1 MFHCFLGNL
10 IRKLYI
16 CRPNYMK
23 HMKNIQRYCLYVLLV
38 SLLSCG
44 RSRYIDTLDNIKRV
58 GDSNPDTALLMLDSL
73 AAGIRGE
80 SEYVRNKYE
89 LLKIRLCDKAY
100 RPATSDVAIRN
111 LMRYFG
117 DKGSS
122 LEKQEVF
129 YYAGSVYRDLCD
141 TPRALEYFLNSLDY
155 AQSGM
160 VYDTVML
167 RNTYFNLNDLYY
179 NVQDY
184 GNAAL
189 MARKELEVCRLLDS
203 DRLIPYLHL
212 CSSYIGL
219 DSLSLA
225 SAATDSA
232 FNIFRASSVH
242 ERNNDDLVYVLY
254 YYSMINNKRMASLC
268 HTMIMKD
275 SSICSGFIPSLFFAY
290 YYDCVEKKDSAIAYC
305 EKALELSESLEERY
319 DATKLLFALN
329 KSNGDDKTACRLAYS
344 YMQLSD
350 SLDFGKRQEKAAQ
363 INNQHK
369 YYIDKNREQTLSEQ
383 KEKYRRTLYLVSFI
397 AIMLLCLGY
406 VIHITRRNRQLNKIL
421 SLNVEIERVSLQ
433 EKNLRDELAR
443 KESELYEKMAQNKTL
458 VRLLHQ
464 SELTDKAEEV
474 IESIR
479 QVSNGEKTMSQSDW
493 DQLFTAVNALYPDF
507 KEQMVNKCDALTEQQ
522 IQFCY
527 LLRIGLSNVQIKN
540 VTNMSRVTVWRWMK
554 KFEWIEELG

>member
-1 MFHCFLGNL
+1 
-10 IRKLYI
+10 
-16 CRPNYMK
+16 MK
-23 HMKNIQRYCLYVLLV
+23 RMRNIQRYCLYVLLV

-44 RSRYIDTLDNIKRV
+44 RSRYLDTLDNIKRV

-73 AAGIRGE
+73 AEGVRGE

-111 LMRYFG
+111 LMGYFG

-122 LEKQEVF
+122 LEKQEVY
-129 YYAGSVYRDLCD
+129 YYAGSVYRDLSD
-141 TPRALEYFLNSLDY
+141 TPRALEYFLKSLDY
-155 AQSGM
+155 TQSGM

-167 RNTYFNLNDLYY
+167 RNTYSNLQYLYY

-329 KSNGDDKTACRLAYS
+329 KSNGDDKKACRLAYS

-369 YYIDKNREQTLSEQ
+369 YYIDKNRERTLSEQ
-383 KEKYRRTLYLVSFI
+383 KEKYRRTLYIVSFV
-397 AIMLLCLGY
+397 AILLICLGY
-406 VIHITRRNRQLNKIL
+406 VVHITRRNRQLNKIL
-421 SLNVEIERVSLQ
+421 SLNAEIERVSLQ
-433 EKNLRDELAR
+433 EKDLRDELAR
-443 KESELYEKMAQNKTL
+443 KESELNERMAQNKTL

-540 VTNMSRVTVWRWMK
+540 VTNLSRVTVWRWMK
-554 KFEWIEELG
+554 KFEWVEELG

>member
-1 MFHCFLGNL
+1 M
-10 IRKLYI
+10 R
-16 CRPNYMK
+16 
-23 HMKNIQRYCLYVLLV
+23 NIQRYCLYVLLV

-44 RSRYIDTLDNIKRV
+44 RSRYLDTLDNIKRV

-73 AAGIRGE
+73 AEGVRGE

-111 LMRYFG
+111 LMGYFG

-167 RNTYFNLNDLYY
+167 RNTYSNLNDLYY

-369 YYIDKNREQTLSEQ
+369 YYIDKNRERMLNEQ

-493 DQLFTAVNALYPDF
+493 DQLFTAVDALYPDF

>member
-1 MFHCFLGNL
+1 
-10 IRKLYI
+10 
-16 CRPNYMK
+16 MK
-23 HMKNIQRYCLYVLLV
+23 RMRNIHRYCLYVLLL

-141 TPRALEYFLNSLDY
+141 TPRALEYFLKSLDY

-167 RNTYFNLNDLYY
+167 RNTYSNLNDLYY

-225 SAATDSA
+225 SAANDSA

-242 ERNNDDLVYVLY
+242 ERNNDNLVYVLY
-254 YYSMINNKRMASLC
+254 YYSMLNNKRMASLC

-275 SSICSGFIPSLFFAY
+275 SLICSGFLPSLFFAY

-305 EKALELSESLEERY
+305 EKALELSKSLEERY

-369 YYIDKNREQTLSEQ
+369 YYIDKNRERMLNEQ
-383 KEKYRRTLYLVSFI
+383 KEKYRRTLYLGSFI

-421 SLNVEIERVSLQ
+421 SLNVEIERVNSQ
-433 EKNLRDELAR
+433 EKDLRDELAR
-443 KESELYEKMAQNKTL
+443 KESELNEKMAQNKTL

-540 VTNMSRVTVWRWMK
+540 ITNLSRVTVWRWMK
-554 KFEWIEELG
+554 KFEWVEELG

>member
-58 GDSNPDTALLMLDSL
+58 GDSNTDTALLMLDSL

-167 RNTYFNLNDLYY
+167 RNTYSNLNDLYY

-305 EKALELSESLEERY
+305 EKALELSKSLEERY

-443 KESELYEKMAQNKTL
+443 KESELNEKMAQNKTL

>member
-1 MFHCFLGNL
+1 
-10 IRKLYI
+10 
-16 CRPNYMK
+16 MK
-23 HMKNIQRYCLYVLLV
+23 RMRNIHRYCLYVLLL

-111 LMRYFG
+111 LMGYFG

-141 TPRALEYFLNSLDY
+141 TPRALEYFLKSLDY

-167 RNTYFNLNDLYY
+167 RNTYSNLNDLYY

-225 SAATDSA
+225 SAANDSA

-242 ERNNDDLVYVLY
+242 ERNNDNLVYVLY
-254 YYSMINNKRMASLC
+254 YYSMLNNKRMASLC

-275 SSICSGFIPSLFFAY
+275 SLICSGFLPSLFFAY

-350 SLDFGKRQEKAAQ
+350 SLDFGIRQEKAAQ

-369 YYIDKNREQTLSEQ
+369 YYIDKNRERMLNEQ

-443 KESELYEKMAQNKTL
+443 KESELNEKMAQNKTL

-493 DQLFTAVNALYPDF
+493 DQLFSAVDALYPDF
-507 KEQMVNKCDALTEQQ
+507 KEQMVNKCDVLTEQQ

-540 VTNMSRVTVWRWMK
+540 VTNLSRVTVWRWMK
-554 KFEWIEELG
+554 KFEWVEELG

>member
-1 MFHCFLGNL
+1 M
-10 IRKLYI
+10 R
-16 CRPNYMK
+16 
-23 HMKNIQRYCLYVLLV
+23 NIQRYCLYVLLV

-73 AAGIRGE
+73 AEGVRGE

-100 RPATSDVAIRN
+100 RTATSDVAIRN
-111 LMRYFG
+111 LMGYFG

-122 LEKQEVF
+122 LEKQEVY

-141 TPRALEYFLNSLDY
+141 TPRALEYFLKSLDY

-167 RNTYFNLNDLYY
+167 RNTYSNLNALYY

-189 MARKELEVCRLLDS
+189 MARKELEVCWLLGS

-225 SAATDSA
+225 SAANDSA
-232 FNIFRASSVH
+232 FNIIRASSVH

-254 YYSMINNKRMASLC
+254 YYSMLNNKRMASLC

-275 SSICSGFIPSLFFAY
+275 SLICSGFLPSLFFAY

-305 EKALELSESLEERY
+305 EKALELSKSLEERY

-369 YYIDKNREQTLSEQ
+369 YYIDKNRERMLNEQ

-397 AIMLLCLGY
+397 AILLLCLGY

-443 KESELYEKMAQNKTL
+443 KESELNERMAQNKTL

-479 QVSNGEKTMSQSDW
+479 QASNGEKTMSQSDW
-493 DQLFTAVNALYPDF
+493 DQLFTAVNTLYPDF
-507 KEQMVNKCDALTEQQ
+507 KEQMVNKCDVLTEQQ

-540 VTNMSRVTVWRWMK
+540 ITNLSRVTVWRWMK
-554 KFEWIEELG
+554 KFEWVEELG

>member
-1 MFHCFLGNL
+1 
-10 IRKLYI
+10 
-16 CRPNYMK
+16 MK
-23 HMKNIQRYCLYVLLV
+23 RMRNIHRYCLYVLLL

-100 RPATSDVAIRN
+100 RLATSDVAIRN

-141 TPRALEYFLNSLDY
+141 TPRALEYFLKSLDY

-167 RNTYFNLNDLYY
+167 RNTYSNLNDLYY

-232 FNIFRASSVH
+232 FNIIRASSVH
-242 ERNNDDLVYVLY
+242 ERNNDNLVYVLY
-254 YYSMINNKRMASLC
+254 YYSMLNNKRMASLC

-275 SSICSGFIPSLFFAY
+275 SLICSGFLPSLFFAY

-305 EKALELSESLEERY
+305 EKALELSKSLEERY

-369 YYIDKNREQTLSEQ
+369 YYIDKNRERMLNEQ

-443 KESELYEKMAQNKTL
+443 KESELNEKMAQNKTL

-493 DQLFTAVNALYPDF
+493 DQLFSAVDALYPDF
-507 KEQMVNKCDALTEQQ
+507 KEQMVNKCDVLTEQQ

-540 VTNMSRVTVWRWMK
+540 VTNLSRVTVWRWMK
-554 KFEWIEELG
+554 KFEWVEELG

>member
-1 MFHCFLGNL
+1 M
-10 IRKLYI
+10 R
-16 CRPNYMK
+16 
-23 HMKNIQRYCLYVLLV
+23 NIQRYCLYVLLV

-44 RSRYIDTLDNIKRV
+44 RSRYLDTLDNIKRV

-73 AAGIRGE
+73 AEGVRGE

-100 RPATSDVAIRN
+100 RTATSDVAIRN
-111 LMRYFG
+111 LMGYFG

-122 LEKQEVF
+122 LEKQEVY

-141 TPRALEYFLNSLDY
+141 TPRALEYFLKSLDY

-167 RNTYFNLNDLYY
+167 RNTYSNLNDLYY

-189 MARKELEVCRLLDS
+189 MARKELEVCWLLGS

-225 SAATDSA
+225 SAANDSA
-232 FNIFRASSVH
+232 FNIIRASSVH

-254 YYSMINNKRMASLC
+254 YYSMLNNKRMASLC

-275 SSICSGFIPSLFFAY
+275 SLICSGFLPSLFFAY

-305 EKALELSESLEERY
+305 EKALELSKSLEERY

-369 YYIDKNREQTLSEQ
+369 YYIDKNRERMLNEQ

-443 KESELYEKMAQNKTL
+443 KESELNEKMAQNKTL

-493 DQLFTAVNALYPDF
+493 DQLFTAVDALYPDF
-507 KEQMVNKCDALTEQQ
+507 KEQMVYKCDALTEQQ

-540 VTNMSRVTVWRWMK
+540 ITNLSRVTVWRWMK
-554 KFEWIEELG
+554 KFEWVEELG

>member
-44 RSRYIDTLDNIKRV
+44 RSRYIDALDNIKRV

-100 RPATSDVAIRN
+100 RPATSDVGLRN
-111 LMRYFG
+111 LMGYFG

-122 LEKQEVF
+122 LERQEVY

-141 TPRALEYFLNSLDY
+141 TPRALEYFLKSLDY

-167 RNTYFNLNDLYY
+167 RNTYSNLNDLYY

-189 MARKELEVCRLLDS
+189 MARKELDVCWLLGS

-212 CSSYIGL
+212 CSSYIGI

-232 FNIFRASSVH
+232 FNIIRASSVH
-242 ERNNDDLVYVLY
+242 ERNNDNLVYVLY
-254 YYSMINNKRMASLC
+254 YYSMLNNKRMASLC

-275 SSICSGFIPSLFFAY
+275 SLICSGFLPSLFFAY

-305 EKALELSESLEERY
+305 EKALELSKSLEERY

-369 YYIDKNREQTLSEQ
+369 YYIDKNRERMLNEQ

-443 KESELYEKMAQNKTL
+443 KESELNEKMAQNKTL

-540 VTNMSRVTVWRWMK
+540 VTNLSRVTVWRWMK
-554 KFEWIEELG
+554 KFEWVEELG

>member
-1 MFHCFLGNL
+1 
-10 IRKLYI
+10 
-16 CRPNYMK
+16 MK
-23 HMKNIQRYCLYVLLV
+23 RMRNIHRYCLYVLLL

-141 TPRALEYFLNSLDY
+141 TPRALEYFLKSLDY

-167 RNTYFNLNDLYY
+167 RNTYSNLNDLYY

-225 SAATDSA
+225 SAANDSA

-242 ERNNDDLVYVLY
+242 ERNNDNLVYVLY
-254 YYSMINNKRMASLC
+254 YYSMLNNKRMASLC

-275 SSICSGFIPSLFFAY
+275 SLICSGFLPSLFFAY

-305 EKALELSESLEERY
+305 EKALELSKSLEERY

-363 INNQHK
+363 IINQHK
-369 YYIDKNREQTLSEQ
+369 YYIDKNRERMLNEQ

-421 SLNVEIERVSLQ
+421 SLNVEIERVNSQ
-433 EKNLRDELAR
+433 EKDLRDELAR
-443 KESELYEKMAQNKTL
+443 KESELNEKMAQNKTL

-540 VTNMSRVTVWRWMK
+540 ITNLSRVTVWRWMK
-554 KFEWIEELG
+554 KFEWVEELG

>member
-1 MFHCFLGNL
+1 
-10 IRKLYI
+10 
-16 CRPNYMK
+16 MK
-23 HMKNIQRYCLYVLLV
+23 RMRNIQRYCLYLLLL

-73 AAGIRGE
+73 AEGVRGE

-100 RPATSDVAIRN
+100 RTATSDVAIRN
-111 LMRYFG
+111 LMGYFG

-122 LEKQEVF
+122 LEKQEVY

-155 AQSGM
+155 SQSGM

-167 RNTYFNLNDLYY
+167 RNTYSNLHYLYY

-225 SAATDSA
+225 SAANDSA
-232 FNIFRASSVH
+232 FNIFRTSSVH
-242 ERNNDDLVYVLY
+242 ESNNDDLVYVLY
-254 YYSMINNKRMASLC
+254 YYSIINNKRMASLC

-275 SSICSGFIPSLFFAY
+275 SSICSGIFPCLSFAY

-305 EKALELSESLEERY
+305 EKALELSKSLEERY

-350 SLDFGKRQEKAAQ
+350 TLDFGKRQEKAAQ

-369 YYIDKNREQTLSEQ
+369 YYIDKNRERMLNEQ

-443 KESELYEKMAQNKTL
+443 KESELNEKMAQNKTL

-540 VTNMSRVTVWRWMK
+540 VTNLSRVTVWRWMK
-554 KFEWIEELG
+554 KFEWVEELG

>member
-1 MFHCFLGNL
+1 
-10 IRKLYI
+10 
-16 CRPNYMK
+16 MK
-23 HMKNIQRYCLYVLLV
+23 RMRNIQRYCLYVLLV

-44 RSRYIDTLDNIKRV
+44 RSRYLDTLDNIKRV

-73 AAGIRGE
+73 AEGVRGE

-111 LMRYFG
+111 LMGYFG

-167 RNTYFNLNDLYY
+167 RNTYSNLNDLYY

-225 SAATDSA
+225 SAANDSA

-275 SSICSGFIPSLFFAY
+275 SLICSGFLPSLFFAY

-369 YYIDKNREQTLSEQ
+369 YYIDKNRERMLNEQ

-493 DQLFTAVNALYPDF
+493 DQLFSAVDALYPDF
-507 KEQMVNKCDALTEQQ
+507 KEQMVNKCDVLTEQQ

-540 VTNMSRVTVWRWMK
+540 ITNLSRVTVWRWMK
-554 KFEWIEELG
+554 KFEWVEELG

>member
-1 MFHCFLGNL
+1 
-10 IRKLYI
+10 
-16 CRPNYMK
+16 MK
-23 HMKNIQRYCLYVLLV
+23 RMRNIQRYCLYVLLV

-44 RSRYIDTLDNIKRV
+44 RSRYLDTLDNIKRV

-73 AAGIRGE
+73 AEGVRGE

-111 LMRYFG
+111 LMGYFG

-167 RNTYFNLNDLYY
+167 RNTYSNLNDLYY

-189 MARKELEVCRLLDS
+189 MARNELDVCRLLGS
-203 DRLIPYLHL
+203 GRLIPYLHL
-212 CSSYIGL
+212 CSSYIGI

-225 SAATDSA
+225 SEATDSA
-232 FNIFRASSVH
+232 FNIIRASSVH

-369 YYIDKNREQTLSEQ
+369 YYIDKNRERMLNEQ

>member
-1 MFHCFLGNL
+1 M
-10 IRKLYI
+10 R
-16 CRPNYMK
+16 
-23 HMKNIQRYCLYVLLV
+23 NIQRYCLYVLLV

-44 RSRYIDTLDNIKRV
+44 RSRYLDTLDNIKRV

-73 AAGIRGE
+73 AEGVRGE

-111 LMRYFG
+111 LMGYFG

-167 RNTYFNLNDLYY
+167 RNTYSNLNDLYY

-369 YYIDKNREQTLSEQ
+369 YYIDKNRERMLNEQ

-522 IQFCY
+522 IHFCY

>member
-1 MFHCFLGNL
+1 M
-10 IRKLYI
+10 R
-16 CRPNYMK
+16 
-23 HMKNIQRYCLYVLLV
+23 NIQRYCLYVFLL

-44 RSRYIDTLDNIKRV
+44 RSRYIDTLDSIKRV

-73 AAGIRGE
+73 AAGVRGE

-100 RPATSDVAIRN
+100 RTATSDVAIRN
-111 LMRYFG
+111 LMGYFG

-122 LEKQEVF
+122 LEKQEVY
-129 YYAGSVYRDLCD
+129 YYAGSVYRDLSD
-141 TPRALEYFLNSLDY
+141 TPRALEYFLKSLDY
-155 AQSGM
+155 TQSGM

-167 RNTYFNLNDLYY
+167 RNTYSNLQYLYY

-369 YYIDKNREQTLSEQ
+369 YYIDKNRERMLNEQ

-397 AIMLLCLGY
+397 AILLLCLGY

-421 SLNVEIERVSLQ
+421 SLNAEIERVSLQ

-443 KESELYEKMAQNKTL
+443 KESELNERMAQNKTL

-479 QVSNGEKTMSQSDW
+479 QASNGEKTMSQSDW

-522 IQFCY
+522 VQFCY

-540 VTNMSRVTVWRWMK
+540 ITNLSRVTVWRWMK
-554 KFEWIEELG
+554 KFEWVEELG

>member
-73 AAGIRGE
+73 AAGVRGE

-167 RNTYFNLNDLYY
+167 RNTYSNLNDLYY

>member
-1 MFHCFLGNL
+1 M
-10 IRKLYI
+10 
-16 CRPNYMK
+16 
-23 HMKNIQRYCLYVLLV
+23 
-38 SLLSCG
+38 
-44 RSRYIDTLDNIKRV
+44 DTLDNIKRV

-73 AAGIRGE
+73 AEGVRGE

-111 LMRYFG
+111 LMGYFG

-167 RNTYFNLNDLYY
+167 RNTYSNLHYLYY

-189 MARKELEVCRLLDS
+189 MARNELDVCRLLGS
-203 DRLIPYLHL
+203 GRLIPYLHL
-212 CSSYIGL
+212 CSSYIGI

-225 SAATDSA
+225 SEATDSA
-232 FNIFRASSVH
+232 FNIIRASSVH
-242 ERNNDDLVYVLY
+242 ERNYDDLVYVLY

-369 YYIDKNREQTLSEQ
+369 YYIDKNRERMLNEQ

>member
-1 MFHCFLGNL
+1 
-10 IRKLYI
+10 
-16 CRPNYMK
+16 MK
-23 HMKNIQRYCLYVLLV
+23 RMRNIQRYCLYVLLV

-44 RSRYIDTLDNIKRV
+44 RSRYLDTLDNIKRV

-73 AAGIRGE
+73 AEGVRGE

-111 LMRYFG
+111 LMGYFG

-167 RNTYFNLNDLYY
+167 RNTYSNLNDLYY

-369 YYIDKNREQTLSEQ
+369 YYIDKNRERMLNEQ

>member
-1 MFHCFLGNL
+1 
-10 IRKLYI
+10 
-16 CRPNYMK
+16 MK
-23 HMKNIQRYCLYVLLV
+23 RMRNIHRYCLYVLLL

-141 TPRALEYFLNSLDY
+141 TPRALEYFLKSLDY

-167 RNTYFNLNDLYY
+167 RNTYSNLNDLYY

-225 SAATDSA
+225 SAANDSA

-242 ERNNDDLVYVLY
+242 ERNNDNLVYVLY
-254 YYSMINNKRMASLC
+254 YYSMLNNKRMASLC

-275 SSICSGFIPSLFFAY
+275 SLICSGFLPSLFFAY

-305 EKALELSESLEERY
+305 EKALELSKSLEERY

-369 YYIDKNREQTLSEQ
+369 YYIDKNRERMLNEQ

-443 KESELYEKMAQNKTL
+443 KESELNEKMAQNKTL

-493 DQLFTAVNALYPDF
+493 DQLFSAVDALYPDF
-507 KEQMVNKCDALTEQQ
+507 KEQMVNKCDVLTEQQ

-540 VTNMSRVTVWRWMK
+540 VTNLSRVTVWRWMK
-554 KFEWIEELG
+554 KFEWVEELG

>member
-1 MFHCFLGNL
+1 M
-10 IRKLYI
+10 R
-16 CRPNYMK
+16 
-23 HMKNIQRYCLYVLLV
+23 NIQRYCLYVLLV

-44 RSRYIDTLDNIKRV
+44 RSRYLDTLDNIKRV

-73 AAGIRGE
+73 AEGVRGE

-111 LMRYFG
+111 LMGYFG

-122 LEKQEVF
+122 LEKPEVV

-167 RNTYFNLNDLYY
+167 RNTYSNLNDLYY

-275 SSICSGFIPSLFFAY
+275 SLICSGFLPSLFFAY

-305 EKALELSESLEERY
+305 EKALELSKSLEERY

-369 YYIDKNREQTLSEQ
+369 YYIDKNRERMLNEQ

-507 KEQMVNKCDALTEQQ
+507 KEQMVNKCDVLTEQQ

-527 LLRIGLSNVQIKN
+527 LLRIGLSNVQSKN
-540 VTNMSRVTVWRWMK
+540 VTNLSRVTVWRWMK

>member
-1 MFHCFLGNL
+1 
-10 IRKLYI
+10 
-16 CRPNYMK
+16 
-23 HMKNIQRYCLYVLLV
+23 
-38 SLLSCG
+38 
-44 RSRYIDTLDNIKRV
+44 
-58 GDSNPDTALLMLDSL
+58 
-73 AAGIRGE
+73 
-80 SEYVRNKYE
+80 
-89 LLKIRLCDKAY
+89 
-100 RPATSDVAIRN
+100 
-111 LMRYFG
+111 
-117 DKGSS
+117 
-122 LEKQEVF
+122 
-129 YYAGSVYRDLCD
+129 
-141 TPRALEYFLNSLDY
+141 
-155 AQSGM
+155 
-160 VYDTVML
+160 
-167 RNTYFNLNDLYY
+167 
-179 NVQDY
+179 
-184 GNAAL
+184 
-189 MARKELEVCRLLDS
+189 
-203 DRLIPYLHL
+203 
-212 CSSYIGL
+212 
-219 DSLSLA
+219 
-225 SAATDSA
+225 
-232 FNIFRASSVH
+232 
-242 ERNNDDLVYVLY
+242 
-254 YYSMINNKRMASLC
+254 MASLC

-369 YYIDKNREQTLSEQ
+369 YYIDKNRERMLNEQ

>member
-167 RNTYFNLNDLYY
+167 RNTYSNLNDLYY

-493 DQLFTAVNALYPDF
+493 DQLFSAVDALYPDF
-507 KEQMVNKCDALTEQQ
+507 KEQMVNKCDVLTEQQ

-540 VTNMSRVTVWRWMK
+540 VTNLSRVTVWRWMK
-554 KFEWIEELG
+554 KFEWVEELG

>member
-44 RSRYIDTLDNIKRV
+44 RSRYIDALDNIKRV

-73 AAGIRGE
+73 AAGVRGE

-111 LMRYFG
+111 LMGYFG

-122 LEKQEVF
+122 LEKQEVY

-167 RNTYFNLNDLYY
+167 RNTYSNLNDLYY

-225 SAATDSA
+225 SAANDSA

-305 EKALELSESLEERY
+305 GKALELSKSLEERY

-369 YYIDKNREQTLSEQ
+369 YYIDKNRERMLNEQ

-406 VIHITRRNRQLNKIL
+406 VIHITSRNRQLNKIL

-443 KESELYEKMAQNKTL
+443 KESELNEKMAQNKTL

-493 DQLFTAVNALYPDF
+493 DQLFSAVDALYPDF
-507 KEQMVNKCDALTEQQ
+507 KEQMVNKCDVLTEQQ

-540 VTNMSRVTVWRWMK
+540 VTNLSRVTVWRWMK
-554 KFEWIEELG
+554 KFEWVEELG

>member
-1 MFHCFLGNL
+1 
-10 IRKLYI
+10 
-16 CRPNYMK
+16 MK
-23 HMKNIQRYCLYVLLV
+23 RMRNIHRYCLYVLLV

-73 AAGIRGE
+73 VAGVRGE

-141 TPRALEYFLNSLDY
+141 TPRALEYFLKSLDY

-167 RNTYFNLNDLYY
+167 RNTYSNLNDLYY

-189 MARKELEVCRLLDS
+189 MARKELEVCRLLGS
-203 DRLIPYLHL
+203 GRLIPYLHL

-275 SSICSGFIPSLFFAY
+275 SSICSGFLPSLFFAY

-305 EKALELSESLEERY
+305 EKALELSKSLEERY

-369 YYIDKNREQTLSEQ
+369 YYIDKNRERMLNEQ

-443 KESELYEKMAQNKTL
+443 KESELNEKMAQNKTL

-540 VTNMSRVTVWRWMK
+540 ITNLSRVTVWRWMK
-554 KFEWIEELG
+554 KFEWVEELG

>member
-141 TPRALEYFLNSLDY
+141 TPRALEYFLKSLDY

-167 RNTYFNLNDLYY
+167 RNTYSNLNDLYY

-189 MARKELEVCRLLDS
+189 MARKELDVCWLLGS

-212 CSSYIGL
+212 CSSYIGI

-232 FNIFRASSVH
+232 FNIIRASSVH

-254 YYSMINNKRMASLC
+254 YYSMLNNKRMASLC

-275 SSICSGFIPSLFFAY
+275 SLICSGFLPSLFFAY

-305 EKALELSESLEERY
+305 EKALELSKSLEERY

-369 YYIDKNREQTLSEQ
+369 YYIDKNRERMLNEQ

-443 KESELYEKMAQNKTL
+443 KESELNEKMAQNKTL

>member
-1 MFHCFLGNL
+1 MFHCFLGHL
-10 IRKLYI
+10 IKKLYI

-23 HMKNIQRYCLYVLLV
+23 RMRNIHRYCLYVLLL

-73 AAGIRGE
+73 AEGVRGE

-111 LMRYFG
+111 LMGYFG

-167 RNTYFNLNDLYY
+167 RNTYSNLNDLYY

-369 YYIDKNREQTLSEQ
+369 YYIDKNRERMLNEQ

>member
-10 IRKLYI
+10 IKKLYI

-23 HMKNIQRYCLYVLLV
+23 RMRNIQRYCLYVLLV

-44 RSRYIDTLDNIKRV
+44 RSRYIDALDNIKRV

-73 AAGIRGE
+73 AEGVRGE
-80 SEYVRNKYE
+80 CEYVRNKYE

-100 RPATSDVAIRN
+100 RSATSDVAIRN
-111 LMRYFG
+111 LMGYFG

-167 RNTYFNLNDLYY
+167 RNTYSNLNDLYY

-369 YYIDKNREQTLSEQ
+369 YYIDKNRERMLNEQ

-540 VTNMSRVTVWRWMK
+540 ITNLSRVTVWRWMK
-554 KFEWIEELG
+554 KFEWVEELG

>member
-1 MFHCFLGNL
+1 
-10 IRKLYI
+10 
-16 CRPNYMK
+16 MK
-23 HMKNIQRYCLYVLLV
+23 RMRNIQRYCLYVLLV

-73 AAGIRGE
+73 AEGVRGE

-100 RPATSDVAIRN
+100 RTATSDVAIRN
-111 LMRYFG
+111 LMGYFG

-122 LEKQEVF
+122 LEKQEVY

-141 TPRALEYFLNSLDY
+141 TPRALEYFLKSLDY

-167 RNTYFNLNDLYY
+167 RNTYSNLNDLYY

-189 MARKELEVCRLLDS
+189 MARKELEVCWLLDS

-225 SAATDSA
+225 SAANDSA
-232 FNIFRASSVH
+232 FNIIRASSVH

-254 YYSMINNKRMASLC
+254 YYSMLNNKRMASLC

-275 SSICSGFIPSLFFAY
+275 SLICSGFLPSLFFAY

-305 EKALELSESLEERY
+305 EKALELSKSLEERY

-369 YYIDKNREQTLSEQ
+369 YYIDKNRERMLNEQ

-443 KESELYEKMAQNKTL
+443 KESELNEKMAQNKTL

-493 DQLFTAVNALYPDF
+493 DQLFTAVDALYPDF
-507 KEQMVNKCDALTEQQ
+507 KEQMVYKCDALTEQQ

-540 VTNMSRVTVWRWMK
+540 ITNLSRVTVWRWMK
-554 KFEWIEELG
+554 KFEWVEELG

>member
-167 RNTYFNLNDLYY
+167 RNTYSNLNDLYY

-493 DQLFTAVNALYPDF
+493 EQLFTAVNALYPDF

>member
-1 MFHCFLGNL
+1 M
-10 IRKLYI
+10 R
-16 CRPNYMK
+16 
-23 HMKNIQRYCLYVLLV
+23 NIHRYCLYVLLL

-73 AAGIRGE
+73 AAGVRGE

-100 RPATSDVAIRN
+100 RSATSDVAIRN
-111 LMRYFG
+111 LMGYFG

-141 TPRALEYFLNSLDY
+141 TPRALEYFLKSLDY

-167 RNTYFNLNDLYY
+167 RNTYSNLNDLYY

-212 CSSYIGL
+212 CSSYIGI

-232 FNIFRASSVH
+232 FNIIRASSVH

-254 YYSMINNKRMASLC
+254 YYSMLNNKRMASLC

-275 SSICSGFIPSLFFAY
+275 SSICSGFLPSLFFAY

-305 EKALELSESLEERY
+305 EKALELSKSLEERY

-369 YYIDKNREQTLSEQ
+369 YYIDKNRERMLNEQ

-443 KESELYEKMAQNKTL
+443 KESELNEKMAQNKTL

-493 DQLFTAVNALYPDF
+493 DQLFSAVDALYPDF
-507 KEQMVNKCDALTEQQ
+507 KEQMVNKCDVLTEQQ

-540 VTNMSRVTVWRWMK
+540 VTNLSRVTVWRWMK
-554 KFEWIEELG
+554 KFEWVEELG

>member
-10 IRKLYI
+10 IKKLYI

-44 RSRYIDTLDNIKRV
+44 RSRYIDALDNIKRV

-167 RNTYFNLNDLYY
+167 RNTYSNLNDLYY

>member
-1 MFHCFLGNL
+1 M
-10 IRKLYI
+10 R
-16 CRPNYMK
+16 
-23 HMKNIQRYCLYVLLV
+23 NIHRYCLYVLLL

-141 TPRALEYFLNSLDY
+141 TPRALEYFLKSLDY

-167 RNTYFNLNDLYY
+167 RNTYSNLNDLYY

-225 SAATDSA
+225 SAANDSA

-242 ERNNDDLVYVLY
+242 ERNNDNLVYVLY
-254 YYSMINNKRMASLC
+254 YYSMLNNKRMASLC

-275 SSICSGFIPSLFFAY
+275 SLICSGFLPSLFFAY

-305 EKALELSESLEERY
+305 EKALELSKSLEERY

-369 YYIDKNREQTLSEQ
+369 YYIDKNRERMLNEQ

-421 SLNVEIERVSLQ
+421 SLNVEIERVNSQ
-433 EKNLRDELAR
+433 EKDLRDELAR
-443 KESELYEKMAQNKTL
+443 KESELNEKMAQNKTL

-540 VTNMSRVTVWRWMK
+540 ITNLSRVTVWRWMK
-554 KFEWIEELG
+554 KFEWVEELG

>member
-1 MFHCFLGNL
+1 M
-10 IRKLYI
+10 R
-16 CRPNYMK
+16 
-23 HMKNIQRYCLYVLLV
+23 NIHRYCLYVLLL

-73 AAGIRGE
+73 AEGVRGE

-111 LMRYFG
+111 LMGYFG

-167 RNTYFNLNDLYY
+167 RNTYSNLNDLYY

-369 YYIDKNREQTLSEQ
+369 YYIDKNRERMLNEQ

-540 VTNMSRVTVWRWMK
+540 ITNLSRVTVWRWMK
-554 KFEWIEELG
+554 KFEWVEELG

>member
-1 MFHCFLGNL
+1 M
-10 IRKLYI
+10 R
-16 CRPNYMK
+16 
-23 HMKNIQRYCLYVLLV
+23 NIQRYCLYVLLV

-44 RSRYIDTLDNIKRV
+44 RSRYLDTLDNIKRV

-73 AAGIRGE
+73 AEGVRGE

-111 LMRYFG
+111 LMGYFG

-122 LEKQEVF
+122 LEKQEVY
-129 YYAGSVYRDLCD
+129 YYAGSVYRDLSD
-141 TPRALEYFLNSLDY
+141 TPRALEYFLKSLDY
-155 AQSGM
+155 TQSGM

-167 RNTYFNLNDLYY
+167 RNTYSNLQYLYY

-329 KSNGDDKTACRLAYS
+329 KSNGDDKKACRLAYS

-369 YYIDKNREQTLSEQ
+369 YYIDKNRERTLSEQ
-383 KEKYRRTLYLVSFI
+383 KEKYRRTLYIVSFV
-397 AIMLLCLGY
+397 AILLICLGY
-406 VIHITRRNRQLNKIL
+406 VVHITRRNRQLNKIL
-421 SLNVEIERVSLQ
+421 SLNAEIERVSLQ
-433 EKNLRDELAR
+433 EKDLRDELAR
-443 KESELYEKMAQNKTL
+443 KESELNERMAQNKTL
-458 VRLLHQ
+458 VRFLHQ

-540 VTNMSRVTVWRWMK
+540 VTNLSRVTVWRWMK
-554 KFEWIEELG
+554 KFEWVEELG

>member
-1 MFHCFLGNL
+1 
-10 IRKLYI
+10 
-16 CRPNYMK
+16 MK

-167 RNTYFNLNDLYY
+167 RNTYSNLNDLYY

-493 DQLFTAVNALYPDF
+493 EQLFTAVNALYPDF

>member
-1 MFHCFLGNL
+1 
-10 IRKLYI
+10 
-16 CRPNYMK
+16 MK
-23 HMKNIQRYCLYVLLV
+23 RMRNIQRYCLYVLLV

-73 AAGIRGE
+73 VAGVRGE

-111 LMRYFG
+111 LMGYFG

-141 TPRALEYFLNSLDY
+141 TPRALEYFLKSLDY

-167 RNTYFNLNDLYY
+167 RNTYSNLNDLYY

-189 MARKELEVCRLLDS
+189 MARKELEVCWLLGS

-225 SAATDSA
+225 SAANDSA

-242 ERNNDDLVYVLY
+242 ERNNDNLVYVLY
-254 YYSMINNKRMASLC
+254 YYSMLNNKRMASLC
-268 HTMIMKD
+268 HTMIMND
-275 SSICSGFIPSLFFAY
+275 SSICSGIFPGLSFAY

-305 EKALELSESLEERY
+305 EKALELSKSLEERY

-350 SLDFGKRQEKAAQ
+350 SLDFGIRQEKAAQ

-369 YYIDKNREQTLSEQ
+369 YYIDKNRERMLNEQ

-443 KESELYEKMAQNKTL
+443 KESELNEKMAQNKTL

-540 VTNMSRVTVWRWMK
+540 ITNLSRVTVWRWMK
-554 KFEWIEELG
+554 KFEWVEELG

>member
-10 IRKLYI
+10 IKKLYI

-23 HMKNIQRYCLYVLLV
+23 RMRNIQRYCLYVLLV

-73 AAGIRGE
+73 AEGVRGE

-111 LMRYFG
+111 LMGYFG

-167 RNTYFNLNDLYY
+167 RNTYSNLNDLYY

-275 SSICSGFIPSLFFAY
+275 SLICSGFLPSLFFAY

-305 EKALELSESLEERY
+305 EKALELSKSLEERY

-369 YYIDKNREQTLSEQ
+369 YYIDKNRERMLNEQ
-383 KEKYRRTLYLVSFI
+383 KEKYRRTLYLVSFV
-397 AIMLLCLGY
+397 AILLICLGY
-406 VIHITRRNRQLNKIL
+406 VVHITRRNRQLNKIL
-421 SLNVEIERVSLQ
+421 SLNAEIERVSLQ

-540 VTNMSRVTVWRWMK
+540 ITNLSRVTVWRWMK
-554 KFEWIEELG
+554 KFEWVEELG

>member
-1 MFHCFLGNL
+1 
-10 IRKLYI
+10 
-16 CRPNYMK
+16 MK
-23 HMKNIQRYCLYVLLV
+23 RMRNIQRYCLYVLLV

-44 RSRYIDTLDNIKRV
+44 RSRYIDALDNIKRV

-73 AAGIRGE
+73 AEGVRGE

-111 LMRYFG
+111 LMGYFG

-141 TPRALEYFLNSLDY
+141 TPRALEYFLKSLDY

-167 RNTYFNLNDLYY
+167 RNTYSNLNDLYY

-369 YYIDKNREQTLSEQ
+369 YYIDKNRERMLNEQ

-522 IQFCY
+522 TQFCY

>member
-1 MFHCFLGNL
+1 M
-10 IRKLYI
+10 R
-16 CRPNYMK
+16 
-23 HMKNIQRYCLYVLLV
+23 NIQRYCLYVLLV

-44 RSRYIDTLDNIKRV
+44 RSRYIDALDNIKRV

-73 AAGIRGE
+73 AEGVRGE

-111 LMRYFG
+111 LMGYFG

-167 RNTYFNLNDLYY
+167 RNTYSTLNGLYY

-225 SAATDSA
+225 SAANDSA

-242 ERNNDDLVYVLY
+242 ERNNDNLVYVLY
-254 YYSMINNKRMASLC
+254 YYSMLNNKRMASLC

-369 YYIDKNREQTLSEQ
+369 YYIDKNRERMLNEQ

-493 DQLFTAVNALYPDF
+493 DQLFSAVDALYPDF
-507 KEQMVNKCDALTEQQ
+507 KEQMVNKCDVLTEQQ

-540 VTNMSRVTVWRWMK
+540 ITNLSRVTVWRWMK
-554 KFEWIEELG
+554 KFEWVEELG